1 MKTFLA
7 LIVLAASLFA
17 IDSLT
22 TPTPQSNGALTY
34 TLTAIDT
41 SQIVQSITVLKN
53 GDVVVSINPQL
64 NTMFSADSANP
75 CSWNNILFRY
85 ANMGA
90 GMHTL
95 DSTFLA
101 SIILKTKNRLSVGLK

>member
-1 MKTFLA
+1 MKL
-7 LIVLAASLFA
+7 LILVLVSVSIIFA
-17 IDSLT
+17 VDSLT

-101 SIILKTKNRLSVGLK
+101 NIILKTKNRLSVGLK